1 MRYSD
6 EHQKQMSFGN
16 VVVLALFALMIWLLV
31 LMSFMFGMRGH
42 IQNFG
47 LLAIAGVTSV
57 FLFRFV
63 CQYDRQGY
71 WVAVTTSLVSL
82 PAYLLF
88 RSMIFNNAE
97 AIFILVVIAIS
108 AQWGIGPGVLL
119 AGLAWL
125 GYGIINILLPSHP
138 EPIVQ
143 MLMNGGFF
151 VAAAIIVGALA
162 QHRQSALIARAKMTE
177 VLEKSYVGFLATM
190 SLTLDA
196 RDSNTQGHSERV
208 ARLAQVI
215 AQEMKLSSDALE
227 QIRWGALLHDIGKI
241 GIPDAI
247 LHKPGKLT
255 AAEWR
260 MMRQHPE
267 IGYEM
272 LRSIPFLNSALDV
285 VRYHHERFDGGG
297 YPAGLKGSGI
307 PLLAR
312 ISAVADSYDAITS
325 HRPYRPG
332 QLQADAISEIHKFAG
347 TQFDPEVVAA
357 FDRVIVSPKILHAAA
372 RAKSLRMG
380 KYNQIE

>member
-1 MRYSD
+1 
-6 EHQKQMSFGN
+6 
-16 VVVLALFALMIWLLV
+16 MIWLLV
-31 LMSFMFGMRGH
+31 LMSFVFGMRGH

-71 WVAVTTSLVSL
+71 WVAVTTSLVSM

-88 RSMIFNNAE
+88 RSMIFNAE
-97 AIFILVVIAIS
+97 AIFILMVIAIS

-119 AGLAWL
+119 AGLAWT
-125 GYGIINILLPSHP
+125 GYGVINILFPTHP

-143 MLMNGGFF
+143 VLMNGGFY

-196 RDSNTQGHSERV
+196 RDSNTQGHSGRV

-241 GIPDAI
+241 GISDAI

-260 MMRQHPE
+260 MMQQHPE

-272 LRSIPFLNSALDV
+272 LQSIPFLNSALDV
-285 VRYHHERFDGGG
+285 VRYHHERFDGSG

-312 ISAVADSYDAITS
+312 ISAVADSYDAMTS
-325 HRPYRPG
+325 NRPYRSG
-332 QLQADAISEIHKFAG
+332 RSKSDAISEIHKLAG

-357 FDRVIVSPKILHAAA
+357 FDRVITSPKILHVIA
-372 RAKSLRMG
+372 RAGSLRMS
-380 KYNQIE
+380 KHNQIE